1 MKELTIN
8 LTGNFVGTAGVTSD
22 RILFKCNDATSGPQL
37 VGIHTKKAFLRDID
51 LRQQYDAKAEMK
63 AIALGL
69 TENGPKVTSILD
81 ILEIEAR

>member
-22 RILFKCNDATSGPQL
+22 RILFKFNDATSGPQL

-63 AIALGL
+63 AVALGL
-69 TENGPKVTSILD
+69 TENGPKVTNILD
-81 ILEIEAR
+81 ILEIKAR

>member
-8 LTGNFVGTAGVTSD
+8 LTGNFVGAAGVTSD
-22 RILFKCNDATSGPQL
+22 RILFKFNDATSGPQL
-37 VGIHTKKAFLRDID
+37 VGIHTKKAFLRDIN

-69 TENGPKVTSILD
+69 TENGPKVTNILD
-81 ILEIEAR
+81 ILEIKAR

>member
-22 RILFKCNDATSGPQL
+22 RILFKFNDATSGPQL

-63 AIALGL
+63 VITLKL
-69 TENGPKVTSILD
+69 TENGPKVANILD